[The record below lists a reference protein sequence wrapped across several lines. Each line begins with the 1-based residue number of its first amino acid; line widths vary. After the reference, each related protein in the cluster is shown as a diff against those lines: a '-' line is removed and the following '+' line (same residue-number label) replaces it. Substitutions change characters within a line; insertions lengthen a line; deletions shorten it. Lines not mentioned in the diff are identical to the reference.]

1 MKQKPLSKTEAARRA
16 EEERRAEKRRAEKRR
31 AHDRFVPGKTD
42 RNDRRREGERR
53 RKT

>member
-16 EEERRAEKRRAEKRR
+16 EEERRAEKRR